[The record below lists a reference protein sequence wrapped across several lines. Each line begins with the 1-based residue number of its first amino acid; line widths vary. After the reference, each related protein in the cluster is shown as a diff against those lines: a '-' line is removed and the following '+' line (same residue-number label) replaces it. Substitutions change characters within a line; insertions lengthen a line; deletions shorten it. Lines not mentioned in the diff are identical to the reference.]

1 MLPIINKEI
10 EGTKYSIYDARVLPE
25 NPLLGLNLKNTTKLH
40 LLQGPITVFE
50 GDTYAGDARIRD
62 MEPKEERLISYAVD
76 LGMEVNPVE
85 ATAPNQLQTV
95 KIVKGILYAN
105 SRLQQTKTY
114 NVRNRTDKDRV
125 LLIEH
130 PIRPNWKLLDTEKP
144 FESSRD
150 VYRFLVAVPAAK
162 AASLKVVEQQNQ
174 SSEIALTN
182 ANDQTVRL
190 YLSSTVVS
198 PKVKEALEKAT
209 TFRTKLAETGKELME
224 AKQQIKDIG
233 TDQVRIRADME
244 RLPQN
249 SPLFQRY
256 LKKLDGQETQIEQI
270 QEKIATLRQQE
281 DGQRKK
287 YEAFLESLDI
297 E

>member
-1 MLPIINKEI
+1 MASACRNRAFERRAVDELAAAPAVPLWRGIAEQQGLPAMAKGKELGDFFQYVIEQPIDLPRQKAAMLPIINKEI

-25 NPLLGLNLKNTTKLH
+25 NPLLGLKLKNTTKLH

-114 NVRNRTDKDRV
+114 NVKNRTDKDRM

-144 FESSRD
+144 MESSRD
-150 VYRFLVAVPAAK
+150 MYRFLVAVPAGK
-162 AASLKVVEQQNQ
+162 TASLKVVEQQNQ
-174 SSEIALTN
+174 GSEILFFF
-182 ANDQTVRL
+182 DPQTLLLIEHPIRPNWKL
-190 YLSSTVVS
+190 LDTESPWKAAGMSTVFWWQS
-198 PKVKEALEKAT
+198 
-209 TFRTKLAETGKELME
+209 G
-224 AKQQIKDIG
+224 
-233 TDQVRIRADME
+233 
-244 RLPQN
+244 
-249 SPLFQRY
+249 
-256 LKKLDGQETQIEQI
+256 
-270 QEKIATLRQQE
+270 
-281 DGQRKK
+281 RKNGRV
-287 YEAFLESLDI
+287 
-297 E
+297 

>member
-1 MLPIINKEI
+1 M
-10 EGTKYSIYDARVLPE
+10 
-25 NPLLGLNLKNTTKLH
+25 
-40 LLQGPITVFE
+40 
-50 GDTYAGDARIRD
+50 
-62 MEPKEERLISYAVD
+62 
-76 LGMEVNPVE
+76 
-85 ATAPNQLQTV
+85 
-95 KIVKGILYAN
+95 
-105 SRLQQTKTY
+105 
-114 NVRNRTDKDRV
+114 
-125 LLIEH
+125 
-130 PIRPNWKLLDTEKP
+130 
-144 FESSRD
+144 
-150 VYRFLVAVPAAK
+150 
-162 AASLKVVEQQNQ
+162 VEQQNQ

-256 LKKLDGQETQIEQI
+256 LKKLDGQETQIEQL